1 MVSDTS
7 PQDHGAVTTMEWLS
21 QLGGHG
27 GRRTRS
33 FCPLS
38 QIFIPSAEC
47 EHTWPAVWWAHT
59 PYWDTRSQ
67 PGFPKKTTASLEVH
81 VPSPESSCPSWLGPR
96 AGMVEEPSP
105 VLVQLSLLLT
115 ALKTSIFIKFSPS
128 PPSFP
133 FSSRLRESH
142 WAPVGSCKQG
152 RQPLRSFPHIS

>member
-1 MVSDTS
+1 MVSDIC

-33 FCPLS
+33 LCPLS

-115 ALKTSIFIKFSPS
+115 ALKTSIFIDFSPS

-133 FSSRLRESH
+133 FSPRLQESH